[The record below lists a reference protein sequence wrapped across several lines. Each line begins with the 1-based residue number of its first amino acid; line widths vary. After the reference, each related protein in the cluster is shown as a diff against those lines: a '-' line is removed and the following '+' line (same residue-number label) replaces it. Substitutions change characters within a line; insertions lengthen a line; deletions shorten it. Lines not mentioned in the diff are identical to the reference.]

1 MWWFWWSKFHFD
13 IYTGRVRNSRC
24 PIHRCLHFPLYKMQI
39 ATNRFKKS
47 TEHQVWNKS
56 INKMACPVLSRPR
69 PRSRPSL
76 VAPAGRPPSAGGRP
90 GGSLKA
96 FDWVVGELT
105 TDENGPRR
113 QETACAGPG
122 PGQLDGLAMDW
133 SVFFSLPRSQF
144 MFGQLM
150 LFPLTFPF
158 SSFL

>member
-1 MWWFWWSKFHFD
+1 
-13 IYTGRVRNSRC
+13 
-24 PIHRCLHFPLYKMQI
+24 MQM

-56 INKMACPVLSRPR
+56 INEMACPVLSRPR
-69 PRSRPSL
+69 PRSWPSL
-76 VAPAGRPPSAGGRP
+76 VAPAGRPPSAVGRP

-113 QETACAGPG
+113 QETASAGPG

-158 SSFL
+158 SSFLQLFLVIFTFHNSTTRWLVSSIERLSLNTFWTLT